1 MLNSEL
7 LRDFEERV
15 QNWTSSRKISDI
27 IVKKGPY
34 LKLYTTY
41 VKNHSS
47 TKAHFEECCSKYP
60 KFGKLVK
67 VNLFDASHSLIND
80 QFSCRNLRNFL
91 SVEI

>member
-1 MLNSEL
+1 MSSNLPEMMMLNSEL

-67 VNLFDASHSLIND
+67 VK
-80 QFSCRNLRNFL
+80 L
-91 SVEI
+91 SFICIAYIDI

>member
-1 MLNSEL
+1 MSSNLPEMMMLNSEL

-67 VNLFDASHSLIND
+67 VKLTYMHRIH
-80 QFSCRNLRNFL
+80 
-91 SVEI
+91 

>member
-15 QNWTSSRKISDI
+15 QNWTSTRKISDI

-41 VKNHSS
+41 VKNHSI

-67 VNLFDASHSLIND
+67 VRSSWESSDFEFDLCRSLRT
-80 QFSCRNLRNFL
+80 SL
-91 SVEI
+91 SVAI

>member
-41 VKNHSS
+41 VK
-47 TKAHFEECCSKYP
+47 
-60 KFGKLVK
+60 
-67 VNLFDASHSLIND
+67 VNREYTSIYTY
-80 QFSCRNLRNFL
+80 QFFNRL
-91 SVEI
+91 